1 MKNDFNQVKTTLI
14 SIFTMSNEFEKS
26 AKMLINLAFEEDL
39 HDGIDITSEALLD
52 RSETGEARII
62 AREDGIVCGL
72 KLVPFIVQKFA
83 SGLEYRSLCSD
94 GEFVSKD
101 TPILKLSG
109 QAIDLLKIER
119 TILNFLGR
127 LSGIATLTHRF
138 VDLANDSNAKVFD
151 TRKTTP
157 GWRRLEKYAV
167 KCGGGENHRMGLFDA
182 VLIKDNHLA
191 MLDSSEQGWL
201 PRVELALKKIRQS
214 SPDVTVQIEVDN
226 LEQLKALL
234 PLHPDIILLDNMT
247 NAQLSEA
254 VRLRGDHRIEMEAS
268 GGVRLSTVA
277 EIAATGVERISVGA
291 LTHSAV
297 NFDFGM
303 DWMEKM

>member
-1 MKNDFNQVKTTLI
+1 ML
-14 SIFTMSNEFEKS
+14 NELEKS
-26 AKMLINLAFEEDL
+26 ARILIDLAYEEDL
-39 HDGIDITSEALLD
+39 HDGSDITSETLLD
-52 RSETGEARII
+52 RSETGEARIV

-72 KLVPFIVQKFA
+72 KLVPLIVQKFA
-83 SGLEYRSLCSD
+83 SGLEYEFLATD
-94 GEFVSKD
+94 GDVVSKD
-101 TPILKLSG
+101 TQILKISG
-109 QAIDLLKIER
+109 PAIDLLKTER

-138 VDLANDSNAKVFD
+138 VKLTQASKAKVFD

-157 GWRRLEKYAV
+157 GWRQLEKYAV

-201 PRVELALKKIRQS
+201 PRVESAFKKIRQT
-214 SPDVTVQIEVDN
+214 SPTVTLQIEVDN
-226 LEQLKALL
+226 LNQFKSLL

-254 VRLRGDHRIEMEAS
+254 VRMRGDRRIELEAS

-303 DWMEKM
+303 DWMEEM

>member
-1 MKNDFNQVKTTLI
+1 ML
-14 SIFTMSNEFEKS
+14 NELEKS
-26 AKMLINLAFEEDL
+26 ARILIDLAYEEDL
-39 HDGIDITSEALLD
+39 HDGSDITSETLLD
-52 RSETGEARII
+52 RSETGEARIV

-72 KLVPFIVQKFA
+72 KLVPLIVQKFA
-83 SGLEYRSLCSD
+83 SGLEYEFLATD
-94 GEFVSKD
+94 GDVVSKD
-101 TPILKLSG
+101 TQILKISG
-109 QAIDLLKIER
+109 PAIDLLKTER

-138 VDLANDSNAKVFD
+138 VKLTQASKAKVFD

-157 GWRRLEKYAV
+157 GWRQLEKYAV

-201 PRVELALKKIRQS
+201 PRVESAFKKIRQT
-214 SPDVTVQIEVDN
+214 SPTVTLQIEVDN
-226 LEQLKALL
+226 LNQFKSLL

-254 VRLRGDHRIEMEAS
+254 VRMRGDRRIELEAS

-303 DWMEKM
+303 DWMEEV

>member
-1 MKNDFNQVKTTLI
+1 ML
-14 SIFTMSNEFEKS
+14 NELEKS
-26 AKMLINLAFEEDL
+26 ARILIDLAYEEDL
-39 HDGIDITSEALLD
+39 HDGSDITSETLLD
-52 RSETGEARII
+52 RSETGEARIV

-72 KLVPFIVQKFA
+72 KLVPLIVQKFA
-83 SGLEYRSLCSD
+83 SGLEYEFLATD
-94 GEFVSKD
+94 GDVVSKD
-101 TPILKLSG
+101 TQILKISG
-109 QAIDLLKIER
+109 PAIDLLKTER

-138 VDLANDSNAKVFD
+138 VKLTQASKAKVFD

-157 GWRRLEKYAV
+157 GWRQLEKYAV

-201 PRVELALKKIRQS
+201 PRVESAFKKIRQT
-214 SPDVTVQIEVDN
+214 SPTVTLQIEVDN
-226 LEQLKALL
+226 LNQFKSLL

-254 VRLRGDHRIEMEAS
+254 VRMRGDHRIELEAS

-303 DWMEKM
+303 DWMEEV

>member
-1 MKNDFNQVKTTLI
+1 ML
-14 SIFTMSNEFEKS
+14 NELEKS
-26 AKMLINLAFEEDL
+26 ARILIDLAYEEDL
-39 HDGIDITSEALLD
+39 HDGSDITSETLLD
-52 RSETGEARII
+52 RSETGEARIV

-72 KLVPFIVQKFA
+72 KLVPLIVQKFA
-83 SGLEYRSLCSD
+83 SGLEYEFLATD
-94 GEFVSKD
+94 GDVVSKD
-101 TPILKLSG
+101 TRILKISG
-109 QAIDLLKIER
+109 PAIDLLKTER

-138 VDLANDSNAKVFD
+138 VKLTQASKAKVFD

-157 GWRRLEKYAV
+157 GWRQLEKYAV

-201 PRVELALKKIRQS
+201 PRVESAFKKIRQT
-214 SPDVTVQIEVDN
+214 SPTVTLQIEVDN
-226 LEQLKALL
+226 LNQFKSLL

-254 VRLRGDHRIEMEAS
+254 VRMRGDRRIELEAS

-303 DWMEKM
+303 DWMEEM